1 MKTVLLIAVLPASA
15 FAYVFAL
22 APAAEIPYGSMG
34 AVGAIGA
41 TLLLIVGRYLPN
53 RDKLHAEA
61 MTSRDKLY
69 TESIVKVT
77 DRFAKSMDAAE
88 ERGDK
93 LVRELVLKGKE

>member
-1 MKTVLLIAVLPASA
+1 MKTILLVAVLPASFVA
-15 FAYVFAL
+15 VFAIT
-22 APAAEIPYGSMG
+22 PTAAEIPYGSMG

-93 LVRELVLKGKE
+93 LVRELVLKSKE